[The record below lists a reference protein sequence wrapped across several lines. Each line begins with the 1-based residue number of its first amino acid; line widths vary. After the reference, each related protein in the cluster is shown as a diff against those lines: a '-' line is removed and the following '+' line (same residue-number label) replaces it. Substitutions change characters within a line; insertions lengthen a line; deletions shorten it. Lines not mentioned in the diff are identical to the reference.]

1 MQSVKSCLIKGE
13 AMRGGQM
20 GAEIYSSRRARCPE
34 QMIGNAS
41 EGEDCG
47 HAAPNKLPS
56 VRAFMMA

>member
-1 MQSVKSCLIKGE
+1 
-13 AMRGGQM
+13 MRGGQI
-20 GAEIYSSRRARCPE
+20 GAEIYSSRRAKCPG
-34 QMIGNAS
+34 QMIGIAS